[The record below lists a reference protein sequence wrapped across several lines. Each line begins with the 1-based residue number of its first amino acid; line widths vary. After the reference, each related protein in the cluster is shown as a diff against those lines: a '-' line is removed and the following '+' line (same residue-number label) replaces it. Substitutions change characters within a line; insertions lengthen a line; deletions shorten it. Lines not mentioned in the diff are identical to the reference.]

1 MPDAKVIQ
9 IPERDT
15 AELTQLVARTRISVD
30 SLEIHNTEDYQA
42 AGELLLLIAERR
54 AAAWDFLKDDIKTAH
69 LLHTGLTQK
78 RTKLV
83 EPWDKLRAK
92 VEAPMRKF
100 RDEQARLD
108 QLHQQESAKRS
119 TELQSAASK
128 QSIALKEKGDFV
140 GAREVESQVQ
150 QVLAMGENAMVAP
163 PEKVKGIRESE
174 VWEGTCSDPLALIK
188 AVAAGQIPLMHTVTV
203 AGKEREEPLFT
214 VSQRI
219 LDMMAGRLRQS
230 FSWPG
235 CSSKKGLS
243 FGVSTKG

>member
-15 AELTQLVARTRISVD
+15 AEFTQLVARTRISVD
-30 SLEIHNTEDYQA
+30 SLTITNDDDYQS
-42 AGELLLLIAERR
+42 AGELLKLIAERR
-54 AAAWDFLKDDIKTAH
+54 AAAWDFLKDDIETAH
-69 LLHTGLTQK
+69 KLHKSLTTK
-78 RTKLV
+78 RTVLA
-83 EPWDKLRAK
+83 EPWDKFRAK
-92 VEAPMRKF
+92 VEAPMRAY
-100 RDEQARLD
+100 RADQERLN
-108 QLHQQESAKRS
+108 QLHQQEAVKRS

-128 QSIALKEKGDFV
+128 QSLALKARGDFA
-140 GAREVESQVQ
+140 GAKEIESQVQ
-150 QVLAMGENAMVAP
+150 QVLAMGENSMVAP
-163 PEKVKGIRESE
+163 PEKVRGIRESE

-188 AVAAGQIPLMHTVTV
+188 AVAAGQIPLMHTVAV

-235 CSSKKGLS
+235 CSAKKGLS